1 MARRLQEEKPFP
13 RDPTTQVIRGAE
25 AFDFPAAPGAGAG
38 RESHAVLF
46 LHGWT
51 STPRELRFL
60 AEKIAAAGF
69 RCLGPRLKGHG
80 LTVRAL
86 RGVTFSDHFA
96 ESEEAFASL
105 AMDHDRV
112 SICGLSMGG
121 LIALHLAARR
131 RVANLVLIA
140 PFAKPAGTTF
150 GLPNR
155 WLVGRVPLSDY
166 VGKHEGGPINDP
178 EGLAGHIA
186 YHAMPA
192 AGMESVVEAA
202 REFRGLE
209 RTVTCPT
216 LIFHGV
222 RDRTSD
228 FTGSLDL
235 MGTLGAD
242 DKTLVAFN
250 RSNHV
255 LTLDFD
261 RGRLE
266 AETVDWLSRRR

>member
-1 MARRLQEEKPFP
+1 MARRLQEEKPHP
-13 RDPTTQVIRGAE
+13 RDPDTQVIRGAE
-25 AFDFPAAPGAGAG
+25 AFDFPAAPGTGPGAG
-38 RESHAVLF
+38 SHAILF

-51 STPRELRFL
+51 SSPRELRFL
-60 AEKIAAAGF
+60 AEKAASAGF

-86 RGVTFSDHFA
+86 RGVLFADHLA
-96 ESEEAFASL
+96 EGEEAFASL
-105 AMDHDRV
+105 AMSHERV
-112 SICGLSMGG
+112 SVCGLSMGG
-121 LIALHLAARR
+121 LVALHLAARR

-140 PFAKPAGTTF
+140 PFVKPAGTTF

-155 WLVGRVPLSDY
+155 WLVGRVPLSEY
-166 VGKHEGGPINDP
+166 VGKHEGGPIEDP
-178 EGLAGHIA
+178 GARAAHIA

-192 AGMESVVEAA
+192 AGMESVVQAA
-202 REFRGLE
+202 RDFRGLE
-209 RTVTCPT
+209 KSVACPT
-216 LIFHGV
+216 LVFHSV

-228 FTGSLDL
+228 FAGSLDL
-235 MGTLGAD
+235 MGSLGSD

-266 AETVDWLSRRR
+266 AEALAWLARRR